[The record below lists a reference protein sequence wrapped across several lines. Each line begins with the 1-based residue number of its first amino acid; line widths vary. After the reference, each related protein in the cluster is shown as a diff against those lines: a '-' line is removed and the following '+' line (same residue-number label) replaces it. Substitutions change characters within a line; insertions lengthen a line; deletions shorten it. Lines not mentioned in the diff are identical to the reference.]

1 MQTIRE
7 QEEQPEKRDSH
18 SPEHSIAKSVWLL
31 AWPAMITSL
40 LQVFNSFL
48 DRMFVGKLGPDA
60 LAAVGVGGQ
69 MIFLNMTVGMAVT
82 IGTTAVV
89 ARHVGAREWDAVYK
103 AARQALG
110 LAFVI
115 GVFASALSFM
125 FLPALINWFQLSPGA
140 DKFAHE
146 FLGTALWGLP
156 GSFVLFG
163 LSGTF
168 RGMGNTR
175 SPMYAMFIAN
185 VVHIAGD
192 YVLIFGHCGFPKM
205 GIQGAGIAMAASLTA
220 AAFVLWVQQWF
231 SKHRAAAV
239 PEFPVREWSRRILR
253 VGIPA
258 SLRNVIYVTSGTVF
272 TRLLTS
278 TPQGTKAVAA
288 LPIGLTA
295 ESIAFM
301 PGIAF
306 AMAASALVGQNLGAK
321 NEKRAERCGWVAAWQ
336 ACGVMTVMAVVFYVF
351 AEQFARWFTQDPE
364 VIELATAYLRINA
377 LTEPLLAFGMV
388 LPGAL
393 QGAGDAIRPVFASL
407 FTQWIFRLPVAY
419 LLAVMLGFGAVGA
432 WWAMALSS
440 AVGGVL
446 MISLFASGAWKKA
459 KV

>member
-1 MQTIRE
+1 M
-7 QEEQPEKRDSH
+7 
-18 SPEHSIAKSVWLL
+18 
-31 AWPAMITSL
+31 
-40 LQVFNSFL
+40 
-48 DRMFVGKLGPDA
+48 
-60 LAAVGVGGQ
+60 
-69 MIFLNMTVGMAVT
+69 
-82 IGTTAVV
+82 
-89 ARHVGAREWDAVYK
+89 
-103 AARQALG
+103 
-110 LAFVI
+110 
-115 GVFASALSFM
+115 
-125 FLPALINWFQLSPGA
+125 
-140 DKFAHE
+140 
-146 FLGTALWGLP
+146 
-156 GSFVLFG
+156 
-163 LSGTF
+163 
-168 RGMGNTR
+168 
-175 SPMYAMFIAN
+175 
-185 VVHIAGD
+185 
-192 YVLIFGHCGFPKM
+192 
-205 GIQGAGIAMAASLTA
+205 
-220 AAFVLWVQQWF
+220 
-231 SKHRAAAV
+231 
-239 PEFPVREWSRRILR
+239 RI
-253 VGIPA
+253 GIPA

-321 NEKRAERCGWVAAWQ
+321 DERRAERSGWVAAWQ

-351 AEQFARWFTQDPE
+351 AEPFARWFTKDPE
-364 VIELATAYLRINA
+364 VIELAVAYLRINA

-419 LLAVMLGFGAVGA
+419 LLAITLGLGAVGA